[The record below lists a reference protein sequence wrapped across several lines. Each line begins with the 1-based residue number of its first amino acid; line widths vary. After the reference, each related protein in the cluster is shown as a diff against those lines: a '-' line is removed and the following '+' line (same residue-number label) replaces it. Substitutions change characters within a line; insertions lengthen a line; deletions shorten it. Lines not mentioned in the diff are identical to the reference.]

1 MIILT
6 TSTTSAAAPIHS
18 RASCIIVPV
27 IPLTWVTRSL
37 SSKLRPRPSE
47 VHSRTREVVCTLLEA
62 AWLRSSHPIL
72 IIEIIHHLS
81 SYVTAAHLS
90 QTAAPTTT
98 TASSKTLL
106 ICLSLNIAI
115 IGLVVPKIGEVYSRS
130 HSEVFVLFF
139 YYRWWTA
146 GIKASRSCASR
157 VTCEVVVLVASL
169 MVWWLA
175 AVPLL
180 LIIEVQCWSVV
191 RMLQ

>member
-6 TSTTSAAAPIHS
+6 TSTTSTAAPIHS

-47 VHSRTREVVCTLLEA
+47 VHSRTGEVVTTLLEA

-81 SYVTAAHLS
+81 SYATTAYLS
-90 QTAAPTTT
+90 RAAATTT
-98 TASSKTLL
+98 TSSETLL
-106 ICLSLNIAI
+106 ICFRLNIAI
-115 IGLVVPKIGEVYSRS
+115 TRLVVPKIGKVYSRS

-139 YYRWWTA
+139 YYRCWAA
-146 GIKASRSCASR
+146 GVKASRSGASR

-180 LIIEVQCWSVV
+180 LIIE
-191 RMLQ
+191 M